1 MSEEAFPSV
10 AGYAAHTEGVETEAV
25 EETTV
30 VPEATWRKEE
40 SAAVT
45 TAIAST

>member
-1 MSEEAFPSV
+1 M

-40 SAAVT
+40 SATVT

>member
-1 MSEEAFPSV
+1 M
-10 AGYAAHTEGVETEAV
+10 AGYAARTEDVETEAV
-25 EETTV
+25 EETTI

-40 SAAVT
+40 SAVVA